1 MRVIKKFLLISFL
14 PLQLVFGQF
23 TLTDTTFFNDN
34 MVDSSLTTSTDWKTE
49 PGKLLLQTGENEN
62 LARNKSAYIVF
73 KSRNLPVDTASR
85 NANRLL
91 DGSFFSP
98 SFVQILSLNAGPGG
112 EGTYIVI
119 DLQAIRSVNRVKMWQ
134 LGFYPGGATNLPTHL
149 RVRSYTIYGGLDTLA
164 MEKLVQVPENTFG
177 VTDDFFEKVVDIRFL
192 KITIDVIDQVQST
205 VISEIQVFGKGYLP
219 EGFYTSTVRDIGRSV
234 NFSKVTWV
242 AEKPEGTQ
250 ISVRL
255 RTGNTPKVDAT
266 WNDWR
271 PDSATVSGTL
281 LPVFE
286 PRRYLQYQIRLGTQ
300 TLLTP
305 KVDEISIH
313 YDTKLVAQS
322 TDASIS
328 PQYSTIL
335 TENIFTYKIVINKG
349 PTDYPVDTVI
359 IGTPTPSI
367 LSDVTIDGIKAAY
380 SVNTF
385 SDKIVIALSSPI
397 TASATLEAKLKCT
410 PFLQDNRFFS
420 TLVSKESPQNPQR
433 VDTKTSSGVEAWNVL
448 TTGVPKR
455 LLIDYRVGPNPFTPN
470 GDGINDK
477 TRLTFF
483 LANIAEPRVLI
494 GNQIRK
500 LNIKIFDLAG
510 RLVRNLYDRDSRA
523 AAFVASNAIEW
534 DGKDDNGKVVR
545 PGVYIAQIVIDSDN
559 GGEQSAK
566 TITVVY

>member
-1 MRVIKKFLLISFL
+1 MRASKILFLLFL
-14 PLQLVFGQF
+14 LPIQIAFAQF
-23 TLTDTTFFNDN
+23 TLTDTTFVNDN
-34 MVDSSLTTSTDWKTE
+34 LVDSSLTTSADWKSE

-73 KSRNLPVDTASR
+73 RSRNLPVDTASR

-98 SFVQILSLNAGPGG
+98 SFVQILSLNAGLGG
-112 EGTYIVI
+112 EGTYIMI

-134 LGFYPGGATNLPTHL
+134 LGFYPNGPTNLPTHL
-149 RVRSYTIYGGLDTLA
+149 RVRAYTIYGGLDTLA

-177 VTDDFFEKVVDIRFL
+177 ITDDFFEKVVDIRFL
-192 KITIDVIDQVQST
+192 KITVDVLDQVQST

-219 EGFYTSTVRDIGRSV
+219 EGFYTSTVRDLGQPV
-234 NFSKVTWV
+234 NFSKVTWN
-242 AEKPEGTQ
+242 AEKPEDTQ

-255 RTGNTPKVDAT
+255 RTGHTAKVDT
-266 WNDWR
+266 NWSDWR
-271 PDSATVSGTL
+271 EDSATVSGTL

-286 PRRYLQYQIRLGTQ
+286 PRRYVQYQIRLGTQ
-300 TLLTP
+300 TLFTP
-305 KVDEISIH
+305 KVEDISIH

-322 TDASIS
+322 TDASIT

-349 PTDYPVDTVI
+349 STDYSIDTIV

-367 LSDVTIDGIKAAY
+367 LNDVTINGVKVSY

-385 SDKIVIALSSPI
+385 SDRIIIALSSPI
-397 TASATLEAKLKCT
+397 TSTSTLEAKIKCT
-410 PFLQDNRFFS
+410 PFLGVNRFSS
-420 TLVSKESPQNPQR
+420 TLISKDAPGNPQR
-433 VDTKTSSGVEAWNVL
+433 VDTKKSSGIEAWSVL
-448 TTGVPKR
+448 TTDVPKK
-455 LLIDYRVGPNPFTPN
+455 LLIDYRIAPNPFTPN

-477 TRLTFF
+477 TQLTFF

-494 GNQIRK
+494 GNQLRK
-500 LNIKIFDLAG
+500 LNIKIFDLTG
-510 RLVRNLYDRDSRA
+510 RLIKNLYDSDARA
-523 AAFVASNAIEW
+523 AAFVAQNAIDW

>member
-1 MRVIKKFLLISFL
+1 MRAIKTFLLISFL
-14 PLQLVFGQF
+14 PLQLVFAQF
-23 TLTDTTFFNDN
+23 TLTDTTFFDSKL
-34 MVDSSLTTSTDWKTE
+34 VDSSLTTSTDWKTE

-91 DGSFFSP
+91 DGAFFSP

-134 LGFYPGGATNLPTHL
+134 LGFYPNGPTNLPTHL

-219 EGFYTSTVRDIGRSV
+219 EGFYTSKVRDIGQPV
-234 NFSKVTWV
+234 NFSKVTWA

-250 ISVRL
+250 ISIRL
-255 RTGNTPKVDAT
+255 RTGNTLKVDTT
-266 WNDWR
+266 WSDWR
-271 PDSATVSGTL
+271 EDSAIVSGTL

-322 TDASIS
+322 TDASIT

-335 TENIFTYKIVINKG
+335 AENNFTYKIVINKG
-349 PTDYPVDTVI
+349 PTDYPIDTVI

-367 LSDVTIDGIKAAY
+367 LTDVTINGIKATY
-380 SVNTF
+380 TVNTF
-385 SDKIVIALSSPI
+385 ADKIVIALPSPI
-397 TASATLEAKLKCT
+397 TASSTFEAKLKCT
-410 PFLQDNRFFS
+410 PFLGVNRFSS

-433 VDTKTSSGVEAWNVL
+433 VDTKISSGVEAWSVL
-448 TTGVPKR
+448 TTDVPKR
-455 LLIDYRVGPNPFTPN
+455 LLIDYRVNPNPFTPN
-470 GDGINDK
+470 GDGINDIA
-477 TRLTFF
+477 RLTFF

-500 LNIKIFDLAG
+500 LNIKIFDLTG
-510 RLVRNLYDRDSRA
+510 RLVRNLYDRESRA

-534 DGKDDNGKVVR
+534 DGKDDNGKIVR